1 MQQNKN
7 NIFCFYEKTPLSFDG
22 VTGESC
28 NVSENIHCG
37 KVIADEY
44 AGELI
49 CQKCGVVL
57 EEKTPSFYRR

>member
-1 MQQNKN
+1 MESSQ
-7 NIFCFYEKTPLSFDG
+7 
-22 VTGESC
+22 ESC

-49 CQKCGVVL
+49 CDKCGVVL
-57 EEKTPSFYRR
+57 EEKTPSYMQDQIK

>member
-1 MQQNKN
+1 MKK
-7 NIFCFYEKTPLSFDG
+7 FRHHLMESP
-22 VTGESC
+22 GESC

-57 EEKTPSFYRR
+57 EEKISSFYKR

>member
-1 MQQNKN
+1 MKK
-7 NIFCFYEKTPLSFDG
+7 FCHHLMELP
-22 VTGESC
+22 GESC

-37 KVIADEY
+37 KVIADEF

-57 EEKTPSFYRR
+57 EEKTPSSYKR

>member
-1 MQQNKN
+1 M
-7 NIFCFYEKTPLSFDG
+7 ESP
-22 VTGESC
+22 GESC

-49 CQKCGVVL
+49 CGKCGVVL
-57 EEKTPSFYRR
+57 EEKIPSFCKNQ

>member
-1 MQQNKN
+1 MKK
-7 NIFCFYEKTPLSFDG
+7 FHCHLMELP
-22 VTGESC
+22 GESC

-57 EEKTPSFYRR
+57 EEKTPSFYKR